1 MRKKDPS
8 TEQIIYEFICSNPG
22 KSTYE
27 ISKHLKMTGGRVRHA
42 LNKLRNYG
50 LIKFKFLRESYR
62 VKKLSFPV
70 ECWKLL
76 PKTLKKELLKL
87 KL

>member
-1 MRKKDPS
+1 MRKKDPL

-27 ISKHLKMTGGRVRHA
+27 ISKTLKMTGGRVRHA
-42 LNKLRNYG
+42 LNKLKNCG
-50 LIKFKFLRESYR
+50 LIKFKFLRESCR

-70 ECWKLL
+70 EFWKLL
-76 PKTLKKELLKL
+76 PKTLRKELLKL
-87 KL
+87 KV